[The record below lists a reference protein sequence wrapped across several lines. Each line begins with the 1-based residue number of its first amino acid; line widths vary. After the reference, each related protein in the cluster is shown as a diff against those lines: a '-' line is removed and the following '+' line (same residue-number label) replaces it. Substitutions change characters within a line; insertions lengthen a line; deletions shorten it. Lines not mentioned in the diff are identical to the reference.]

1 MEETS
6 CADIG
11 DITNYKELE
20 FEPAWQSYWEQYGE
34 YLVWEGWVN
43 KYPEQIESGMYLGIP
58 CIAEVEV
65 ESQEG
70 GQVQIAAK
78 ETNQGKEDKTVSS
91 VCGETGNLED
101 VGENLDDKLKETGT
115 NNIKDESSGGSP
127 SYVFQQSNRYQESYN
142 TAIENIMRERTET
155 LNNNS
160 TDQSSSVTENI
171 VNQQTE
177 TVNLMHSYCGL
188 SQPTNGASGEGTHDG
203 EENSEVESVIERP
216 QGENTEQENYDIAWQ
231 ELWNE
236 HYTELYWYYY
246 NQFLT
251 EFNKLNVHSVQDTG
265 YFENTIGSEE
275 RTEGDT
281 VCEDCVINGGTHSD
295 REDEE
300 VEDGSGE
307 GRKRKGGSKNV
318 QETGQQ
324 STSRTG

>member
-1 MEETS
+1 MEEIS

-70 GQVQIAAK
+70 EQVQVAAE
-78 ETNQGKEDKTVSS
+78 ETNHAKEDKTVSS
-91 VCGETGNLED
+91 VCGETEN
-101 VGENLDDKLKETGT
+101 VGDKLEETGT
-115 NNIKDESSGGSP
+115 NSIKDESSGGSP
-127 SYVFQQSNRYQESYN
+127 RSPSYVFPQSNKYQESYN
-142 TAIENIMRERTET
+142 SAIENIMRERTET

-177 TVNLMHSYCGL
+177 TVNLMHSYFGL
-188 SQPTNGASGEGTHDG
+188 SQPMDGASGEGTHDG
-203 EENSEVESVIERP
+203 EENSEVENVIERP

-275 RTEGDT
+275 RTEKDT
-281 VCEDCVINGGTHSD
+281 VCEDYVINGGTQSD
-295 REDEE
+295 RDDEE
-300 VEDGSGE
+300 VEDGSGK

-318 QETGQQ
+318 QETGKQ
-324 STSRTG
+324 SASRTG